1 VSTLTLVLIA
11 LAGGALPGA
20 LIAAIS
26 SFSPNRANAIKSLT
40 EAVVTSDTRVQAMHT
55 ELVMVRQAML
65 ALTDAVDEALP
76 LINTMQ
82 VRRKLAKANTAAKLT
97 A

>member
-1 VSTLTLVLIA
+1 MNTLTLVLIA

-20 LIAAIS
+20 VIAAVS

-40 EAVVTSDTRVQAMHT
+40 EAVVTSDTRVQAMHSD
-55 ELVMVRQAML
+55 LVAVRQAII

-76 LINTMQ
+76 QINTSPI
-82 VRRKLAKANTAAKLT
+82 RYKLAKANTAAKLVV
-97 A
+97 